1 VALTDHDTAA
11 GHEQARWAQPDSL
24 TLTPGMELF
33 CRLLVIIWLDIA
45 FLPEW
50 PSNEF

>member
-24 TLTPGMELF
+24 TLTPGWS
-33 CRLLVIIWLDIA
+33 CSVGYW
-45 FLPEW
+45 
-50 PSNEF
+50 